1 VSALGP
7 HSPTFSS
14 VFKRYKL
21 CLPQKQELILRS
33 FAVRSLFFIYS
44 FQNFIPLKNKKS
56 KKRKRIIEEILI
68 LEYSTGKTY

>member
-33 FAVRSLFFIYS
+33 FAVRSLFLFILS
-44 FQNFIPLKNKKS
+44 NLIPLKNKKS
-56 KKRKRIIEEILI
+56 TKRKWEIEEII
-68 LEYSTGKTY
+68 VLEYSTGKTY